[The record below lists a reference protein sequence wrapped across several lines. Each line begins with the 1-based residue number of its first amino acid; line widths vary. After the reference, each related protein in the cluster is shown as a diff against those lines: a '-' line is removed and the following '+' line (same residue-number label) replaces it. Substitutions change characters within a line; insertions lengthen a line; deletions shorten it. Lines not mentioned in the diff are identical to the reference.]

1 MPPSCTDYPKI
12 RMAPISET
20 LQTLAFGALMRV
32 PLSWATYLS
41 GPTRT
46 VDGQTLDTRTRWLLT
61 LVARSGRPPLHELP
75 LDRARREFALSADAL
90 GGWSQPIG
98 ELVDRTIPGP
108 GGPLPIRLYRP
119 QGAAQGPR
127 GILVYYH
134 GGGWVVGDIAS
145 YDKVCRYLAAK
156 SGCIIVSV
164 DYRRA
169 PEHRFPAAL
178 DDALAAF
185 DWVQAHAASLGGDGA
200 RVGVGGD
207 SAGGNMAAVVSLM
220 ARDRQGPKPA
230 FQLLIYPA
238 IDLSGSFPSHQS
250 HGEGYLLTRAMM
262 DWFRAQYLAS
272 DSDIEDWRA
281 SPLKAASLAN
291 LPPTYLCTAGFD
303 PLRDEGKAYA
313 DRLQAEGNE
322 VTYRNFDSLI
332 HGFVGFTGT
341 ISAAARAMD
350 EIAQA
355 MRQALFVA

>member
-1 MPPSCTDYPKI
+1 MD

-20 LQTLAFGALMRV
+20 LQTLAFAGLMRL
-32 PLSWATYLS
+32 PLSWATFLS
-41 GPTRT
+41 GPART
-46 VDGQTLDTRTRWLLT
+46 ANGYTLDTRTQWLLT

-75 LDRARREFALSADAL
+75 LERARHEFALSTLAL
-90 GGWSQPIG
+90 GGWAQPIG

-108 GGPLPIRLYRP
+108 GGALPIRLYRP
-119 QGAAQGPR
+119 EGAAQSRR

-134 GGGWVVGDIAS
+134 GGGWVVGDVAS

-169 PEHRFPAAL
+169 PEHRFPAPL
-178 DDALAAF
+178 EDALAAF
-185 DWVQAHAASLGGDGA
+185 DWVHEHAEALGGDPGN
-200 RVGVGGD
+200 VGVGGD

-220 ARDRQGPKPA
+220 ARDRAGPKPA

-238 IDLSGSFPSHQS
+238 VDLGGAFPSHKDLGS
-250 HGEGYLLTRAMM
+250 SYLLTQPMM
-262 DWFRAQYLAS
+262 DWFRAQYLNSETEIA
-272 DSDIEDWRA
+272 DWRV

-291 LPPTYLCTAGFD
+291 LPPAYLCTAGFD

-313 DRLQAEGNE
+313 ERLRAEGNS
-322 VTYRNFDSLI
+322 VTYREFDSLI
-332 HGFVGFTGT
+332 HGFAGFTGT

-350 EIAQA
+350 EIALA
-355 MRQALFVA
+355 IKQALSPNPKVG